1 MTIGNPMK
9 IILLFSI
16 PVLLGNIFQQFYN
29 MVDTIIVGRYL
40 GEDALAAVGSTGCL
54 MFLVLGFANGIA
66 QGFGVMI
73 SHAFGAKDF
82 KLLKHNVALSLVL
95 TVIISIVLSVPTVL
109 ASRQLL
115 LWLNTPENI
124 LSLADSYI
132 SVIFAG
138 IICTMAY
145 NVASGILRGIGDSR
159 TPLYF
164 LIFSSA
170 LNIALDIFLIVAVKL
185 GTAGAAYAT
194 VISQGVAAALC
205 FVVMFKKYDILRT
218 SRDDYYWDLRGIG
231 RMLSIGIPM
240 ALNYS
245 ITAIGTMILQSAI
258 NVFGSGVVAAFT
270 AASKVSN
277 IATQTMPTMGTAMA
291 TYCGQNLGAGKYERI
306 YHGMKN
312 AFFLSFI
319 AAGLAA
325 VICCLAGPYMIGW
338 FIKNPS
344 AETVASA
351 MRYLYIAS
359 IFMLPLA
366 WIFIYRNALQ
376 GLNRGCR
383 TLLKDIGQRFHIVIQ
398 SSILWHS
405 FRISIIVWELCTEHT
420 ICKLAH
426 SLCIC
431 FLRCHCHGVMGSS
444 MECSGKYDN
453 IWPFRE
459 TLCNLNCILICL
471 CTAVCEICF
480 FLGSLYRSN
489 AAKLFCK

>member
-1 MTIGNPMK
+1 MRKDMTIGNPMK

-205 FVVMFKKYDILRT
+205 C
-218 SRDDYYWDLRGIG
+218 
-231 RMLSIGIPM
+231 
-240 ALNYS
+240 YS
-245 ITAIGTMILQSAI
+245 
-258 NVFGSGVVAAFT
+258 
-270 AASKVSN
+270 
-277 IATQTMPTMGTAMA
+277 
-291 TYCGQNLGAGKYERI
+291 
-306 YHGMKN
+306 
-312 AFFLSFI
+312 
-319 AAGLAA
+319 
-325 VICCLAGPYMIGW
+325 
-338 FIKNPS
+338 
-344 AETVASA
+344 
-351 MRYLYIAS
+351 
-359 IFMLPLA
+359 
-366 WIFIYRNALQ
+366 
-376 GLNRGCR
+376 
-383 TLLKDIGQRFHIVIQ
+383 
-398 SSILWHS
+398 
-405 FRISIIVWELCTEHT
+405 
-420 ICKLAH
+420 
-426 SLCIC
+426 
-431 FLRCHCHGVMGSS
+431 
-444 MECSGKYDN
+444 
-453 IWPFRE
+453 
-459 TLCNLNCILICL
+459 
-471 CTAVCEICF
+471 
-480 FLGSLYRSN
+480 
-489 AAKLFCK
+489 

>member
-1 MTIGNPMK
+1 MTKSMTSGKPVK
-9 IILLFSI
+9 LILLFALPLI
-16 PVLLGNIFQQFYN
+16 VGNIFQQFYS
-29 MVDTIIVGRYL
+29 MADTVIVGRTI
-40 GEDALAAVGSTGCL
+40 GVNALAAVGCTGSVS
-54 MFLVLGFANGIA
+54 FFILGFVMGFTSGLSILIA
-66 QGFGVMI
+66 QR
-73 SHAFGAKDF
+73 FGAEDEEGIRCSF
-82 KLLKHNVALSLVL
+82 A
-95 TVIISIVLSVPTVL
+95 
-109 ASRQLL
+109 
-115 LWLNTPENI
+115 
-124 LSLADSYI
+124 
-132 SVIFAG
+132 AG
-138 IICTMAY
+138 IILSVALTIVMTLFAVALVRPAMELLQTPEEILDDAVSYIRIIFWGIGASVLFNLGSNTMRA
-145 NVASGILRGIGDSR
+145 LGDSR

-325 VICCLAGPYMIGW
+325 AICCLAGPYMIGW

-376 GLNRGCR
+376 GLNRGIVPMLSGVLELVSRYVVILFAAKPYGYTGVCFADPFAWL
-383 TLLKDIGQRFHIVIQ
+383 TTGILLIVTY
-398 SSILWHS
+398 ILWK
-405 FRISIIVWELCTEHT
+405 RKMKRNIIHV
-420 ICKLAH
+420 
-426 SLCIC
+426 
-431 FLRCHCHGVMGSS
+431 
-444 MECSGKYDN
+444 
-453 IWPFRE
+453 
-459 TLCNLNCILICL
+459 
-471 CTAVCEICF
+471 
-480 FLGSLYRSN
+480 
-489 AAKLFCK
+489 